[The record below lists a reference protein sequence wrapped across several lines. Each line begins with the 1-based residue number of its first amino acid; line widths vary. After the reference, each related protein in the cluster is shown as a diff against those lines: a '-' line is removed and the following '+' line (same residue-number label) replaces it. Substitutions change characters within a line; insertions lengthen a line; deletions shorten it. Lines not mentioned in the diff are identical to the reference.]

1 MHDKI
6 KRNLSRL
13 LDGRGDS
20 SIRGAR
26 DRDETTA
33 GLDYMF
39 SRGKKISTQDQSKID
54 AGERVEK
61 SMVGDWNSA
70 PKEARKPQRVTVR
83 KIDLRPNTK
92 R

>member
-1 MHDKI
+1 
-6 KRNLSRL
+6 
-13 LDGRGDS
+13 
-20 SIRGAR
+20 
-26 DRDETTA
+26 
-33 GLDYMF
+33 MF